1 MQTHYVIL
9 RIAYCVECNF
19 LTSKCSSRNGA
30 LAAAP
35 LLRWMVEVLRV
46 RALSALVRTVL
57 NLLLTG
63 ANGRYRCN
71 TYVHLLLRMHP
82 RIYTRLRQAAL
93 DGRVLEVE

>member
-1 MQTHYVIL
+1 M
-9 RIAYCVECNF
+9 
-19 LTSKCSSRNGA
+19 
-30 LAAAP
+30 
-35 LLRWMVEVLRV
+35 

>member
-1 MQTHYVIL
+1 MSARGGATSVNLVLYVSRLCCL
-9 RIAYCVECNF
+9 RVEQ
-19 LTSKCSSRNGA
+19 
-30 LAAAP
+30 
-35 LLRWMVEVLRV
+35 WMEVVRV
-46 RALSALVRTVL
+46 RALSALVWTVL

>member
-1 MQTHYVIL
+1 MLNTQGARARGGATSVIMDGG
-9 RIAYCVECNF
+9 VE
-19 LTSKCSSRNGA
+19 
-30 LAAAP
+30 
-35 LLRWMVEVLRV
+35 RV

-57 NLLLTG
+57 TLLLTG

>member
-1 MQTHYVIL
+1 M
-9 RIAYCVECNF
+9 
-19 LTSKCSSRNGA
+19 
-30 LAAAP
+30 
-35 LLRWMVEVLRV
+35 

-57 NLLLTG
+57 TLLLTG

>member
-1 MQTHYVIL
+1 MLISIYE
-9 RIAYCVECNF
+9 R
-19 LTSKCSSRNGA
+19 SRRRHVCEHGIVCFTA
-30 LAAAP
+30 V
-35 LLRWMVEVLRV
+35 LLSQWMEVVRV

-57 NLLLTG
+57 TLLLTG

>member
-1 MQTHYVIL
+1 MSAFFFTG
-9 RIAYCVECNF
+9 
-19 LTSKCSSRNGA
+19 KCSTRKERARARGGA
-30 LAAAP
+30 TSVI
-35 LLRWMVEVLRV
+35 MDGGVVRV

-57 NLLLTG
+57 TLLLTG

>member
-1 MQTHYVIL
+1 MLITL
-9 RIAYCVECNF
+9 AER
-19 LTSKCSSRNGA
+19 SRRRH
-30 LAAAP
+30 LCD
-35 LLRWMVEVLRV
+35 RWMAVLRV